1 MTFHGK
7 CLFGSNKSFVWN
19 ASLPTTIMPTN
30 FVVSHS
36 AGRMMAIKTSTLMT
50 SWQNNAGQQH
60 TSME

>member
-1 MTFHGK
+1 MVSVFSVQISL
-7 CLFGSNKSFVWN
+7 LFGMQVYQQ
-19 ASLPTTIMPTN
+19 MPTN